1 MFTLTPTRWS
11 LTALLLAAPLAAQND
26 ALGRGRAAMEAHDPG
41 TARLLLE
48 EATRLEPKSYEA
60 NWRLALVLIDLGAK
74 TPDDAKSPARDSLY
88 AQAERAARVAVAA
101 HPDGADGHFVLA
113 NALGRTSLTLGQRDR
128 IRKAGEIRAEAQR
141 AIALDPNHSG
151 AWHVL
156 GRWHAEVMRLS
167 GLQKFFAKNFLGAG
181 IFKEAS
187 WDEAEKDLRRA
198 VTLDPDRLFHRLD
211 LAEVLAD
218 REKWH
223 DARAQIDTLLK
234 LPPLEPMDQTYRH
247 QAQQLGRRI
256 APKLTP

>member
-1 MFTLTPTRWS
+1 MFTLTHTRWS
-11 LTALLLAAPLAAQND
+11 LAALLLASPLAAQND
-26 ALGRGRAAMEAHDPG
+26 ALARGRTAMEAHDPG

-48 EATRLEPKSYEA
+48 EAVRQAPTSYEA
-60 NWRLALVLIDLGAK
+60 NWRLALVLLDLGAE
-74 TPDDAKSPARDSLY
+74 TPEETRSPARDSLY
-88 AQAERAARVAVAA
+88 AQAERAARAAVAA
-101 HPDGADGHFVLA
+101 RPDGADGHFALA

-141 AIALDPNHSG
+141 AIALDPEHSG

-167 GLQKFFAKNFLGAG
+167 GFKKFFAKNFLGAD

-187 WDEAEKDLRRA
+187 WEEAEQDLRRA
-198 VTLDPDRLFHRLD
+198 VTLDPDRIFHRLD

-218 REKWH
+218 REKWR

-234 LPPLEPMDQTYRH
+234 LPPVDPLDTEYRRR
-247 QAQQLGRRI
+247 AQLLARRI